1 MNGTAAT
8 VVVAMAALLGV
19 RAPAPASAQLAP
31 GTRRSLISSG
41 TRESLTP
48 TITLSTPEPALGRL
62 SFTISPG
69 TTSCG
74 GPGLNPP
81 PAAPFSGRVDNL
93 DGSERADLGLGR
105 LYFGGGSATTFPP
118 SSIPDGGT
126 SVLAVTGISGL
137 ALALGPDPGSGP
149 ADCTLGAGPARHC
162 LNGAPGTD
170 GTGACSADSQCVGGT
185 PIGACDL
192 DANCFFGPPV
202 PVPGPIASLSVCI
215 MNAIG
220 VGVAGTAD
228 AGSTTVSTTLSS
240 RVYITG
246 NATSPCPQCVS
257 GACTYGERA
266 RMACSGGV
274 GSRNTTIECP
284 PGRDGLQRP
293 ARGRPRT
300 DHHRHL
306 HRFRSWGELLSRPD
320 VSWRVRGGGGQDHRD
335 GFAARREPLEP
346 VCDHARGHVLHPRD
360 RQRGGRRAQ
369 RSSGPRRGERAR
381 HHEPGSA
388 TAVLD
393 WASAPGSAERP

>member
-8 VVVAMAALLGV
+8 VLVAMAALLGV

-31 GTRRSLISSG
+31 RTRRSLISSG

-93 DGSERADLGLGR
+93 DGSERADLGLGC

-215 MNAIG
+215 MNGIG

-284 PGRDGLQRP
+284 PAATGFSGRLAVALAPITTGTSTASDPAGNFCPGQTHPGAFGGEAGRITETGLPLGSDLSNPFATTLARTFCIPATGNAVVDGISDLP
-293 ARGRPRT
+293 
-300 DHHRHL
+300 
-306 HRFRSWGELLSRPD
+306 
-320 VSWRVRGGGGQDHRD
+320 
-335 GFAARREPLEP
+335 
-346 VCDHARGHVLHPRD
+346 
-360 RQRGGRRAQ
+360 
-369 RSSGPRRGERAR
+369 
-381 HHEPGSA
+381 
-388 TAVLD
+388 
-393 WASAPGSAERP
+393 APGAVSVPGTTSLVLPPLF

>member
-19 RAPAPASAQLAP
+19 RAPAPASAQLVP

-48 TITLSTPEPALGRL
+48 TITLPTPEPALGRL

-93 DGSERADLGLGR
+93 DGSERADLGLGC

-274 GSRNTTIECP
+274 GSGNTTIECP
-284 PGRDGLQRP
+284 PAATGFSGRLAVALAPITTGTSTASDPGGSFCPGQTSPGAFGGWRAGSPRWVRRSARTSRTRLRPRSRARSASPRP
-293 ARGRPRT
+293 ATGWST
-300 DHHRHL
+300 GSAI
-306 HRFRSWGELLSRPD
+306 F
-320 VSWRVRGGGGQDHRD
+320 
-335 GFAARREPLEP
+335 
-346 VCDHARGHVLHPRD
+346 
-360 RQRGGRRAQ
+360 RAQ
-369 RSSGPRRGERAR
+369 AR
-381 HHEPGSA
+381 
-388 TAVLD
+388 
-393 WASAPGSAERP
+393 

>member
-19 RAPAPASAQLAP
+19 RAPAPASAQLVP

-48 TITLSTPEPALGRL
+48 TITLPTPEPALGRL
-62 SFTISPG
+62 SFAISPG

-93 DGSERADLGLGR
+93 DGSERADLGLGC

-266 RMACSGGV
+266 RMSCSRGV

-284 PGRDGLQRP
+284 PAATGFSGRLAVALAPITTGTSTASDPGGSFCPGQTSPGAFGGEAGRITEMGSPLGANLSNPFATTLAGTFCIPATGNGVVDGLSDLP
-293 ARGRPRT
+293 GPGA
-300 DHHRHL
+300 
-306 HRFRSWGELLSRPD
+306 
-320 VSWRVRGGGGQDHRD
+320 VSVPGTTSLVLP
-335 GFAARREPLEP
+335 PLF
-346 VCDHARGHVLHPRD
+346 
-360 RQRGGRRAQ
+360 
-369 RSSGPRRGERAR
+369 
-381 HHEPGSA
+381 
-388 TAVLD
+388 
-393 WASAPGSAERP
+393 